1 MRGGSVGKNARFIA
15 PNLKNTFMAHASKA
29 LNAGMDISDG
39 LSKDLSRLLKES
51 GGLGIRWTKSLPKR
65 ILCSGEEYEML
76 FTFSPKNRVKV
87 QRLAQKTRTKITLI
101 GKLKRGRYRCVCK
114 EHHF

>member
-1 MRGGSVGKNARFIA
+1 
-15 PNLKNTFMAHASKA
+15 
-29 LNAGMDISDG
+29 
-39 LSKDLSRLLKES
+39 
-51 GGLGIRWTKSLPKR
+51 
-65 ILCSGEEYEML
+65 ML
-76 FTFSPKNRVKV
+76 FTFASKDKAKV